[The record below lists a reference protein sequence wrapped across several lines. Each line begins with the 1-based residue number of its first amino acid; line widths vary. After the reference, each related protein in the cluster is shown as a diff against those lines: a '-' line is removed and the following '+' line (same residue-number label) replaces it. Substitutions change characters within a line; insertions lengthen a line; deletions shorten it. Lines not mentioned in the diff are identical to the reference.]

1 MPKAK
6 KGFSESL
13 LEYGKI
19 RSFADE
25 AVLSPEAAEPVC
37 SSEPAVAVT
46 LRQAEKYIPQKAKGI
61 LQKIFSFSL
70 SHSPFKAIF
79 SEFERSLPCHGLR

>member
-1 MPKAK
+1 MPTAK

-37 SSEPAVAVT
+37 SSEPPLPLS
-46 LRQAEKYIPQKAKGI
+46 LRQAEKIHTAESKRHIAEN
-61 LQKIFSFSL
+61 IFFFTVALSF
-70 SHSPFKAIF
+70 
-79 SEFERSLPCHGLR
+79 